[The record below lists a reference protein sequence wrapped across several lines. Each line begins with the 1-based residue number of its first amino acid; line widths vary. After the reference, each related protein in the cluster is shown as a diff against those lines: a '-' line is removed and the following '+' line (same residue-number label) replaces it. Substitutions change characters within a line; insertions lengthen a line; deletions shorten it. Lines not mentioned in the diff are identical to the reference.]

1 MKSRI
6 SNAFL
11 ISTLA
16 LITFNVQAL
25 ADSWPGFRGAAG
37 TGISTETNLPT
48 TWSATTNIKWQID
61 LPGRGNSSPVA
72 TKNRIYVTAQTEDLG
87 LWLMAIEKH
96 SGTLIWKKKLS
107 SGELSASGEE
117 NLYAHRHNPAT
128 PTVAATESQ
137 IWAFFGTGDL
147 FCLNAAGR
155 KLWHRNLVE
164 DYGEYDIAFG
174 MASSPR
180 LWKGKI
186 YVNCMT
192 KGPSYVLALDVR
204 TGKTLWHTERAFAA
218 EADGADAYSSPIV
231 WKQRNREEL
240 LIAGQDH
247 LNSYDLN
254 TGKQKWYS
262 AGFKV
267 KSPYGRIIASPAVS
281 PDVIVQCAGNPGG
294 GGIGRAV
301 AIRSTGNGDVTQS
314 NRLWSI
320 ERTAPDA
327 ATPVCYGNYVYLVRS
342 NGITICADL
351 KTGNKLWEERTA
363 QGEYFCSTIAG
374 DGKVYILGTTGVCT
388 VIEASPQFNK
398 LAENKLPGIF
408 YASPAISNGVLFL
421 RSATTLFAI
430 EQSF

>member
-1 MKSRI
+1 MS
-6 SNAFL
+6 AFAPR
-11 ISTLA
+11 S
-16 LITFNVQAL
+16 Q

-48 TWSATTNIKWQID
+48 TWSATTNVKWQID

-87 LWLMAIEKH
+87 LWLIAIEKH
-96 SGTLIWKKKLS
+96 SGKLIWKKKLA
-107 SGELSASGEE
+107 SGELTASGEK

-128 PTVAATESQ
+128 PTVAASESQ

-147 FCLNAAGR
+147 FCLNAAG
-155 KLWHRNLVE
+155 KQQWHRNLVV
-164 DYGEYDIAFG
+164 DYGDYNIAFG

-186 YVNCMT
+186 YIHCAT

-204 TGKTLWHTERAFAA
+204 NGKALWKKERNF
-218 EADGADAYSSPIV
+218 ESEEDGADAYSSPVV
-231 WKQRNREEL
+231 WQRLNREEL
-240 LIAGQDH
+240 LVAGKDH

-254 TGKQKWYS
+254 TGEQKWFS

-281 PDVIVQCAGNPGG
+281 TDVIVQCAGNPGG
-294 GGIGRAV
+294 GGIGRAI
-301 AIRSTGNGDVTQS
+301 AIRPGGNGDVTQS
-314 NRLWSI
+314 GRLWSI
-320 ERTAPDA
+320 ERTAPDG
-327 ATPVCYGNYVYLVRS
+327 ATPVCYGDYVYLVRA

-351 KTGNKLWEERTA
+351 KTGKKLWEERVA

-374 DGKVYILGTTGVCT
+374 DNKVYVLGTTGVCT
-388 VIEASPQFNK
+388 VIEAGPKFNR

-408 YASPAISNGVLFL
+408 YASPAISDGILFF
-421 RSATTLFAI
+421 RSENALFAI
-430 EQSF
+430 E

>member
-6 SNAFL
+6 SLGCL
-11 ISTLA
+11 IAALA
-16 LITFNVQAL
+16 IVSFAPSSQ

-48 TWSATTNIKWQID
+48 SWSATTNIKWQID

-72 TKNRIYVTAQTEDLG
+72 TKHRVYVTAQTEDLG
-87 LWLMAIEKH
+87 LWLIAIEKH
-96 SGTLIWKKKLS
+96 SGKLIWKKKLA
-107 SGELSASGEE
+107 SGELAASGEK

-128 PTVAATESQ
+128 PTVAASESQ

-147 FCLNAAGR
+147 FCLNAAG
-155 KLWHRNLVE
+155 KQQWHRNLVE
-164 DYGEYDIAFG
+164 DYGDYDIAFG

-186 YVNCMT
+186 YINCAT
-192 KGPSYVLALDVR
+192 KGPSYVLALDVSR
-204 TGKTLWHTERAFAA
+204 GKTLWKKERNFEA
-218 EADGADAYSSPIV
+218 EQDGADAYSSPVV
-231 WKQRNREEL
+231 WQRSNREEL
-240 LIAGQDH
+240 LVAGKDH

-254 TGKQKWYS
+254 SGEQKWFS

-281 PDVIVQCAGNPGG
+281 TDVIVQCAGNPGG
-294 GGIGRAV
+294 GGIGRAI
-301 AIRSTGNGDVTQS
+301 AIRPGGNGDVTES
-314 NRLWSI
+314 ERLWTI
-320 ERTAPDA
+320 ERTAPDG
-327 ATPVCYGNYVYLVRS
+327 ATPVCYGDYVYLVRA

-351 KTGNKLWEERTA
+351 KTGTKQWEERVA

-374 DGKVYILGTTGVCT
+374 DNKVFILGTTGVCT
-388 VIEASPQFNK
+388 VIEAGPKFNR

-408 YASPAISNGVLFL
+408 YASPAISDGILFL
-421 RSATTLFAI
+421 RSETSLYAI
-430 EQSF
+430 E